1 MLNAYSNKQIHATSS
16 RRLALPGA
24 AREFVSIDLKVSL
37 FVMLTTLLSIILFT
51 LLFPSGTQAEIYKY
65 RKPNG
70 KLLFTDTEILDNTY
84 VLLNAHEIMTPSKGK
99 REPLKYEGYIYR
111 AAREYDVEASL
122 IKAIIKTE
130 SDFDPNAKSKAG
142 AEGLM
147 QLMPETARMYNVH
160 NSYNSE
166 QNIMAGTRHIKYLLR
181 KYKDDLILALAA
193 YNAGESAVTKHNGVP
208 PYPETQRYVEKV
220 QTFKKQFENN

>member
-1 MLNAYSNKQIHATSS
+1 MLKAYPDKDTHPTLLGFCPNLLS
-16 RRLALPGA
+16 RRGNKT
-24 AREFVSIDLKVSL
+24 FVV
-37 FVMLTTLLSIILFT
+37 FTLVT
-51 LLFPSGTQAEIYKY
+51 LLFSISISPVDAQIYKY

-70 KLLFTDTEILDNTY
+70 KLLFTDTEILDSTY
-84 VLLNAHEIMTPSKGK
+84 VLLNPLEISINKKTKSDPVKF
-99 REPLKYEGYIYR
+99 EGYIYR
-111 AAREYDVEASL
+111 AAREYGVEPSL

-147 QLMPETARMYNVH
+147 QLMPQTARMYNVQ

-166 QNIMAGTRHIKYLLR
+166 QNIMAGTRHIKYLLG

-193 YNAGESAVTKHNGVP
+193 YNAGESAVNRHNGVP
-208 PYPETQRYVEKV
+208 PYPETQRYVQKV
-220 QTFKKQFENN
+220 QAFKKHFDEN